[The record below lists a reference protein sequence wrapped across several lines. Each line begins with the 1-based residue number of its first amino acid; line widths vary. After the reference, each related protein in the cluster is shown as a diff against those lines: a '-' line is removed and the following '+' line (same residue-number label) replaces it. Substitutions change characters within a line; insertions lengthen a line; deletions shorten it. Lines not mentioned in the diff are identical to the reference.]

1 MKKFYKEIK
10 AMEKKKL
17 KERRK
22 NLKKQIEEEI
32 TIIKKEIKEKVN
44 ENNGKK
50 EVSHIFLEDTI
61 QRLVIKAIEKGKK
74 FKVQHTSDG
83 CTIIITWK

>member
-44 ENNGKK
+44 ENGKK
-50 EVSHIFLEDTI
+50 EISHMFLEDTI
-61 QRLVIKAIEKGKK
+61 QRPVIKAIEKGKK